1 MAVADAETTTRS
13 AVEYEPVIGLE
24 VHVQVQTES
33 KMFCACP
40 ARYADAPPNTVVCPI
55 CLGMPGVL
63 PVMNQRAVE
72 STILTAL
79 ALNCEIP
86 AFSKFDRKNY
96 NYPDLMKGYQI
107 SQYDLPLSQDGW
119 LEIPDPANPTGTRRL
134 GITRVH
140 LEEDT
145 ANLKHIR
152 SATGETYSLMDCN
165 RAGSP
170 LMEVVGEPDI
180 RTPEEAGAYL
190 RQLRAIVRYI
200 GVSTGN
206 MEEGAMRC
214 DANVSI
220 RPKGQSAF
228 GAKVEV
234 KNMNSFRAVERAI
247 AFEIERQKKVLE
259 DGGRITQE
267 TRGWVEE
274 RGITVSQRSKE
285 EAHDYRYFP
294 EPDLPPLFIERPWV
308 DEIRSRLPELPEPKR
323 KRFMEQYGL
332 SPQDAATLTGS
343 RSLADFYE
351 AAVNAGGA
359 ARAVA
364 NWMLRDVLR
373 LLGTERIE
381 IEASKLKPEHVA
393 ELITLIDGGQL
404 SVRSAPEVLEE
415 TFRTGTAPATVVQE
429 KGLTQ
434 VSDTGEL
441 EGVIDG
447 VLAAPQNAKAIA
459 DYRAGKQSAV
469 GFLVGAVM
477 KETRGKANPGL
488 VNQLLKQKLD
498 ALA

>member
-1 MAVADAETTTRS
+1 MD
-13 AVEYEPVIGLE
+13 YEPTIGLE

-40 ARYADAPPNTVVCPI
+40 ARYAEAAPNSNVCPI

-63 PVMNQRAVE
+63 PVINRRAVE
-72 STILTAL
+72 YTILTAL

-86 AFSKFDRKNY
+86 EFSKFDRKNY

-107 SQYDLPLSQDGW
+107 SQYDLPFSRNGW
-119 LEIPDPANPTGTRRL
+119 LEIADPANPEQTRRL

-145 ANLKHIR
+145 ANLKHVR
-152 SATGETYSLMDCN
+152 GASGEAYSLMDCN

-170 LMEVVGEPDI
+170 LMEIVGEPDI
-180 RTPEEAGAYL
+180 RTAEEAGAYL

-206 MEEGAMRC
+206 MEEGALRC
-214 DANVSI
+214 DANVSV
-220 RPKGQSAF
+220 RPVGSSTL

-247 AFEIERQKKVLE
+247 AFEIDRQVNTLRE
-259 DGGRITQE
+259 GGRIVQE

-274 RGITVSQRSKE
+274 RAVTVSQRSKE

-294 EPDLPPLFIERPWV
+294 EPDLPPLFIERAWV
-308 DEIRSRLPELPEPKR
+308 DEIRAKLPELPEPKR
-323 KRFMEQYGL
+323 RRFMERYGL
-332 SPQDAATLTGS
+332 TAQEASTLTGS
-343 RSLADFYE
+343 RSLADYYE
-351 AAVNAGGA
+351 AALAAGA
-359 ARAVA
+359 APRPAA
-364 NWMLRDVLR
+364 NWILRDVLR
-373 LLGTERIE
+373 LLGGASIE
-381 IEASKLKPEHVA
+381 SSKMTPAHVA
-393 ELITLIDGGQL
+393 QLTKLVESGTL

-415 TFRTGTAPATVVQE
+415 SFRTGADPEAVVRE

-441 EGVIDG
+441 EGVVDR
-447 VLAAPQNAKAIA
+447 VLAAPQNARAVA
-459 DYRAGKQSAV
+459 DYKAGKAASI

-498 ALA
+498 G

>member
-1 MAVADAETTTRS
+1 
-13 AVEYEPVIGLE
+13 VEFEPTIGLE

-40 ARYADAPPNTVVCPI
+40 ARYADAAPNSMVCPI

-63 PVMNQRAVE
+63 PVINQRAVE
-72 STILTAL
+72 YTILTAL
-79 ALNCEIP
+79 ALSCEIP
-86 AFSKFDRKNY
+86 EFSKFDRKNY

-107 SQYDLPLSQDGW
+107 SQFDLPFSRNGY
-119 LEIPDPANPTGTRRL
+119 LEIADPAEPSRTRRL

-145 ANLKHIR
+145 ANLKHVR
-152 SATGETYSLMDCN
+152 DTSGESYSLMDCN

-180 RTPEEAGAYL
+180 RTAEEAGAYL
-190 RQLRAIVRYI
+190 RQLRSIVRYI

-206 MEEGAMRC
+206 MDEGAMRC

-220 RPKGQSAF
+220 RPKGQSEL

-247 AFEIERQKKVLE
+247 AFEIDRQTKVLA
-259 DGGRITQE
+259 DGGRIVQE

-274 RGITVSQRSKE
+274 RGVTVSQRSKE

-308 DEIRSRLPELPEPKR
+308 EEIRSHLPELPEPKR
-323 KRFMEQYGL
+323 RRFMSEHGL
-332 SPQDAATLTGS
+332 TPQEAGTLTAS
-343 RSLADFYE
+343 RSMADFYE
-351 AAVNAGGA
+351 AAIAAGGA
-359 ARAVA
+359 PRAVA
-364 NWMLRDVLR
+364 NWVLRDVLR
-373 LLGTERIE
+373 LLGGGSIGE
-381 IEASKLKPEHVA
+381 SKLQPAHVA
-393 ELITLIDGGQL
+393 ELIGLVDSGQL

-415 TFRTGTAPATVVQE
+415 SFKTGTPPAQVVQE

-441 EGVIDG
+441 EAIVAR
-447 VLAAPQNAKAIA
+447 VLAAESSAKAVA
-459 DYRAGKQSAV
+459 DYRGGKPSAL
-469 GFLVGAVM
+469 GFLVGAIM

-498 ALA
+498 G

>member
-1 MAVADAETTTRS
+1 MAVAEAETRVREG
-13 AVEYEPVIGLE
+13 VEYEPVIGLE

-40 ARYADAPPNTVVCPI
+40 ARYANAEPNTVVCPI

-72 STILTAL
+72 YTILTAL

-86 AFSKFDRKNY
+86 EFSKFDRKNY

-107 SQYDLPLSQDGW
+107 TQFDLPFSRDGW
-119 LEIPDPANPTGTRRL
+119 IQIVDPTDPTQTRRL
-134 GITRVH
+134 GVTRVH

-152 SATGETYSLMDCN
+152 GASGETYSLMDCN
-165 RAGSP
+165 RAGSA

-180 RTPEEAGAYL
+180 RSAEEAGAYL
-190 RQLRAIVRYI
+190 RQLRSIVRYI

-206 MEEGAMRC
+206 MDEGAMRC

-220 RPKGQSAF
+220 RPAGETAL

-247 AFEIERQKKVLE
+247 GFEIERQKNLLRE
-259 DGGRITQE
+259 GGRIVQE

-274 RGITVSQRSKE
+274 RGVTVSQRSKE

-294 EPDLPPLFIERPWV
+294 EPDLPPLFIDRPWV

-323 KRFMEQYGL
+323 LRFITQYEL
-332 SPQDAATLTGS
+332 SPKDAATLTSS

-351 AAVNAGGA
+351 ATINTGA
-359 ARAVA
+359 PPRAVA
-364 NWMLRDVLR
+364 NWVLRDVLR
-373 LLGTERIE
+373 LLGSQSIE
-381 IEASKLKPEHVA
+381 SSKLTPEHLA
-393 ELITLIDGGQL
+393 GLIQLIDSGQL

-415 TFRTGTAPATVVQE
+415 SFTTGAAPAVIVQE
-429 KGLTQ
+429 KGLAQ
-434 VSDTGEL
+434 VSDTAAL
-441 EGVIDG
+441 EAVVDR
-447 VLAAPQNAKAIA
+447 VLAAEQSAKAIA
-459 DYRAGKQSAV
+459 DYRSGKPSAA

-488 VNQLLKQKLD
+488 VNQLLRQKLD
-498 ALA
+498 ASG

>member
-1 MAVADAETTTRS
+1 MTLAELSLRA

-33 KMFCACP
+33 KMFCSCP
-40 ARYADAPPNTVVCPI
+40 ARYADAAPNSVVCPV

-63 PVMNQRAVE
+63 PVINRRAVE
-72 STILTAL
+72 MTILTAL
-79 ALNCEIP
+79 ALNCEI
-86 AFSKFDRKNY
+86 AEYSKFDRKNY

-107 SQYDLPLSQDGW
+107 SQYDLPFSRNGW
-119 LEIPDPANPTGTRRL
+119 LEIADPANAAHTRRL

-145 ANLKHIR
+145 ANLKHVR
-152 SATGETYSLMDCN
+152 SPSGEAYSLMDCN
-165 RAGSP
+165 RAGSA
-170 LMEVVGEPDI
+170 LMEIVGEPDI

-190 RQLRAIVRYI
+190 RQLRSIVRYI

-206 MEEGAMRC
+206 MEEGALRC

-220 RPKGQSAF
+220 RPPGTSTL

-247 AFEIERQKKVLE
+247 AFEIDRQEKVLA
-259 DGGRITQE
+259 DGGRIVQE

-274 RGITVSQRSKE
+274 RAVTVSQRSKE

-294 EPDLPPLFIERPWV
+294 EPDLPPIFVERSWV
-308 DEIRSRLPELPEPKR
+308 DEIRSQLPELPEPKR
-323 KRFMEQYGL
+323 RRFMTEFGL
-332 SPQDAATLTGS
+332 AAQDAATLTSS
-343 RSLADFYE
+343 RTLAAFYE
-351 AAVNAGGA
+351 SAVAAGGSPRA
-359 ARAVA
+359 AA

-373 LLGTERIE
+373 LLGGAPIE
-381 IEASKLKPEHVA
+381 SSKLRPEHVA
-393 ELITLIDGGQL
+393 QLISLVESGAL

-415 TFRTGTAPATVVQE
+415 AFRTGLEPERVVRE
-429 KGLTQ
+429 KGLGQ
-434 VSDTGEL
+434 VSDTTEV
-441 EGVIDG
+441 EAIVDR
-447 VLAAPQNAKAIA
+447 VLAAQANAKAIA
-459 DYRAGKQSAV
+459 DYTAGKVSSL

-477 KETRGKANPGL
+477 KETRGKANPSL

-498 ALA
+498 G

>member
-1 MAVADAETTTRS
+1 MTAVAER
-13 AVEYEPVIGLE
+13 AVVQEEFEPTIGLE

-33 KMFCACP
+33 KMFCSCP
-40 ARYADAPPNTVVCPI
+40 ARYADAAPNSMVCPV

-63 PVMNQRAVE
+63 PVINRRAVE
-72 STILTAL
+72 HTILTAL
-79 ALNCEIP
+79 ALSCDIP
-86 AFSKFDRKNY
+86 EFSKFDRKNY

-107 SQYDLPLSQDGW
+107 SQYDLPFSKDGY
-119 LEIPDPANPTGTRRL
+119 LEIADPADATRVRKL
-134 GITRVH
+134 GVTRVH

-152 SATGETYSLMDCN
+152 SASGETYSLMDCN

-180 RTPEEAGAYL
+180 RTPDEAGAYL
-190 RQLRAIVRYI
+190 RQLRSIVRYI

-206 MEEGAMRC
+206 MDEGAMRC

-220 RPKGQSAF
+220 RPKGQVEL

-234 KNMNSFRAVERAI
+234 KNMNSIRAVERAI
-247 AFEIERQKKVLE
+247 AFEIERQKSVLAE
-259 DGGRITQE
+259 GRRIVQE

-274 RGITVSQRSKE
+274 RGVTVSQRSKE

-294 EPDLPPLFIERPWV
+294 EPDLPPLFIERGWV
-308 DEIRSRLPELPEPKR
+308 EEIRGRLPELPEPKR
-323 KRFMEQYGL
+323 RRFMAHYGL
-332 SPQDAATLTGS
+332 TPQEAGTLTES

-351 AAVNAGGA
+351 AAIGAGA
-359 ARAVA
+359 APRAVA
-364 NWMLRDVLR
+364 NWVLRDVLR
-373 LLGTERIE
+373 MVGGGSIGE
-381 IEASKLKPEHVA
+381 SKLQPVHMA
-393 ELITLIDGGQL
+393 ELIGLVESGQL

-415 TFRTGTAPATVVQE
+415 TFQTGTAPAQVMRE
-429 KGLTQ
+429 KGLGQ
-434 VSDTGEL
+434 VSDTAQLKAVVER
-441 EGVIDG
+441 
-447 VLAAPQNAKAIA
+447 VLGAPGSSKAVT
-459 DYRAGKQSAV
+459 DYHGGKASAM

-498 ALA
+498 G

>member
-1 MAVADAETTTRS
+1 MTLAEPPVRAAVD
-13 AVEYEPVIGLE
+13 YEPVIGLE

-33 KMFCACP
+33 KMFCGCP
-40 ARYADAPPNTVVCPI
+40 ARYADAAPNTVVCPI

-63 PVMNQRAVE
+63 PVINRRAVE
-72 STILTAL
+72 LTILTAL

-86 AFSKFDRKNY
+86 EYSKFDRKNY

-107 SQYDLPLSQDGW
+107 SQYDLPFSRNGW
-119 LEIPDPANPTGTRRL
+119 LEISDPAEPARTRRI

-145 ANLKHIR
+145 ANLKHVR
-152 SATGETYSLMDCN
+152 SPSGEAYSLMDCN
-165 RAGSP
+165 RAGSA
-170 LMEVVGEPDI
+170 LMEIVGEPDI

-190 RQLRAIVRYI
+190 RQLRSIVRYI

-206 MEEGAMRC
+206 MEEGALRC

-220 RPKGQSAF
+220 RPKGTSTL

-247 AFEIERQKKVLE
+247 AFEIDRQEKVLA
-259 DGGRITQE
+259 DGGRIVQE

-274 RGITVSQRSKE
+274 RAVTVSQRSKE

-294 EPDLPPLFIERPWV
+294 EPDLPPIFIERSWV
-308 DEIRSRLPELPEPKR
+308 EEIRSRLPELPEPKR
-323 KRFMEQYGL
+323 RRFMAAFGL
-332 SPQDAATLTGS
+332 SAQDAATLTAS
-343 RSLADFYE
+343 RSLADFFE
-351 AAVNAGGA
+351 AAVAAGGSS
-359 ARAVA
+359 RAVA

-373 LLGTERIE
+373 LLGGAPVD
-381 IEASKLKPEHVA
+381 ASKLRPEHVA
-393 ELITLIDGGQL
+393 QLISLVESGAL

-415 TFRTGTAPATVVQE
+415 TFRSGVDPERVVRE
-429 KGLTQ
+429 KGLGQ
-434 VSDTGEL
+434 VSDTAEL
-441 EGVIDG
+441 EGVLDR

-459 DYRAGKQSAV
+459 DYRGGKASTI

-498 ALA
+498 G